1 MLIDLV
7 LLSDLYTCCSHIHLI
22 QFKLCM
28 FMLTYKIS
36 FKFLIIFRL
45 SDCVCIEFIYKVPYL
60 HACLLVVVL
69 FLIVLFHLSNAAIF
83 IVETSYIFSFSPFHT
98 VLLYVVIQNSDSKF
112 LLLFV
117 IYLYHNWWVLA
128 PVAVIN
134 SAFCC
139 CSGNTSSFDGSRIDH
154 P

>member
-7 LLSDLYTCCSHIHLI
+7 LLSDLYTHCSHVHLI
-22 QFKLCM
+22 RFKLCM
-28 FMLTYKIS
+28 FMLTYKYK

-45 SDCVCIEFIYKVPYL
+45 SDCAYIVFIYKVPYL

-69 FLIVLFHLSNAAIF
+69 ILVELFHLSNATIF

-98 VLLYVVIQNSDSKF
+98 VLLYVIIQNSNSKL
-112 LLLFV
+112 LLLFA

-139 CSGNTSSFDGSRIDH
+139 CSGNTSC
-154 P
+154 